1 MRPSPSA
8 VNILVVGA
16 LIVATIAVAHL
27 YFRTVRIARP
37 PVGRYNLR
45 DVVFMMLAVVV
56 LPPLYLKVP
65 TWLVTVVLGMVFVA
79 VLQFTLA
86 PVLPRP
92 IPLLA
97 AASIVVADVIVA
109 HAVGQSGSG
118 FHVFV
123 ALNDLVIAAGV
134 VGVCNLYVQNGM
146 RARDVAVFG
155 VALAVYDFVAT
166 ITLPIMVEF
175 FARVRTLPL
184 APILSW
190 GQGSSSAP
198 IGLGDVLMLTL
209 WTLVSYKAFG
219 KVSAWIA
226 GCLGLTTVTVFFV
239 LVSAGVITTGVPS
252 MAALG
257 PLMALHYLA
266 SRRRLGGERSVLEY
280 RRGLAGEAAGPPSQ
294 EEAAQL
300 RHSLRWIR
308 EQGASLSGDSF
319 VALWDGELLGT
330 GVSPGEARRAARK
343 RCPEVLPVV
352 AWVPN
357 GIRLPHLAERLERVS
372 AEAPVPPPDSSTS

>member
-1 MRPSPSA
+1 M
-8 VNILVVGA
+8 NILVTGA
-16 LIVATIAVAHL
+16 FIVATIAMSYL

-45 DVVFMMLAVVV
+45 DVVFMMIAVVV
-56 LPPLYLKVP
+56 LPPLYLEVP
-65 TWLVTVVLGMVFVA
+65 TWLVTIVLGMVFVA

-92 IPLLA
+92 VPLLA
-97 AASIVVADVIVA
+97 AASIVVTDVVVA
-109 HAVGQSGSG
+109 HTVGHSGLG
-118 FHVFV
+118 FHAFV
-123 ALNDLVIAAGV
+123 ALNDVVIAAGV

-155 VALAVYDFVAT
+155 VALAVYDFAAT
-166 ITLPIMVEF
+166 IALPIMVEF
-175 FARVRTLPL
+175 FSRVRALPL

-190 GQGSSSAP
+190 GHGSSSAP

-219 KVSAWIA
+219 RVSAWIA

-266 SRRRLGGERSVLEY
+266 SRRRHGPERSVLEY
-280 RRGLAGEAAGPPSQ
+280 RRDRAGEAARSPLQ
-294 EEAAQL
+294 DETVQL
-300 RHSLRWIR
+300 RGSLRWIR
-308 EQGASLSGDSF
+308 EQGASLAGASF
-319 VALWDGELLGT
+319 VALWGGTMLGS
-330 GVSPGEARRAARK
+330 GFSPGEALQAARK
-343 RCPEVLPVV
+343 RRPEVLPVV

-357 GIRLPHLAERLERVS
+357 GVLSPDLSDRSGPA
-372 AEAPVPPPDSSTS
+372 AEARPSLSDSRTS